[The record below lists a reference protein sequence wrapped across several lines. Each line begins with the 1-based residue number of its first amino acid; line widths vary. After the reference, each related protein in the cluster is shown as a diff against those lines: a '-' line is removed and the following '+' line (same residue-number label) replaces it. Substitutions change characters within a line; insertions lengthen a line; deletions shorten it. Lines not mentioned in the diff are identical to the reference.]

1 MALLASEDKVYERWY
16 HKYIRSILKSGP
28 IPEHVAFIMDGNRRF
43 AKSKNLKTLQ
53 GHTEGFSKLGYVLKW
68 CQELGVKQVSC
79 FAFSLENFKRSDQ
92 EVNDLMNLARDK
104 FKEILERKDKLDKYG
119 VCIRFVGDLK
129 RLPDDLQQVINQLHL
144 QTKSNNKCY
153 LNVCVAYTSRFEM
166 MEGIKLLA
174 KGVQNN
180 QIMSSDIDEYL
191 FSKSLKISKVDL
203 LVRTSGEIRLSD
215 FLMWQNS
222 FSLFSFVKNNWPDL
236 STWNFYLAILLYQ
249 KAYKSKT
256 LLEKKYLTTTSDQIL
271 SESEKEKKK
280 QRINNFLSN
289 LNQQ

>member
-1 MALLASEDKVYERWY
+1 MALIASEDEIQEGWY

-28 IPEHVAFIMDGNRRF
+28 IPEHVAFIMDGNRRY

-53 GHTEGFSKLGYVLKW
+53 GHTEGFDKIGYVLKW

-79 FAFSLENFKRSDQ
+79 FAFSLENFKRKKQ
-92 EVNDLMNLARDK
+92 EVDDLMNLARDK
-104 FKEILERKDKLDKYG
+104 FKVILDKKDKLDKYG

-129 RLPDDLQQVINQLHL
+129 RLPDDLQQVINQLHS
-144 QTKSNNKCY
+144 QTKSNSKCY
-153 LNVCVAYTSRFEM
+153 LNICVAYTSRFEM

-174 KGVQNN
+174 EGVQNN
-180 QIMSSDIDEYL
+180 QILSSDIDEYL

-236 STWNFYLAILLYQ
+236 TTWNFYLAILFYQ
-249 KAYKSKT
+249 QAYKSKT
-256 LLEKKYLTTTSDQIL
+256 MIEEKFLSSTPEEVLTET
-271 SESEKEKKK
+271 EKEEKK
-280 QRINNFLSN
+280 QRVNTFLSN
-289 LNQQ
+289 KTK